1 MKDLTVEKIKAT
13 QVLYDEI
20 DELAR
25 EESKISF
32 VASEIYKKYFAE
44 EISPESIGLLLN
56 GDRRDLRLSY
66 DILLDYLFN
75 VKKLVHALS
84 SASCGNHSRSV
95 ARNSAPEERV

>member
-1 MKDLTVEKIKAT
+1 MKDLPVDKIKAT

-25 EESKISF
+25 EESKMSF
-32 VASEIYKKYFAE
+32 VASKIYEKYFAE
-44 EISPESIGLLLN
+44 EISPEGIGLLLN
-56 GDRRDLRLSY
+56 GDRRELRLSY

-84 SASCGNHSRSV
+84 AASCGSHR
-95 ARNSAPEERV
+95 RPEERI